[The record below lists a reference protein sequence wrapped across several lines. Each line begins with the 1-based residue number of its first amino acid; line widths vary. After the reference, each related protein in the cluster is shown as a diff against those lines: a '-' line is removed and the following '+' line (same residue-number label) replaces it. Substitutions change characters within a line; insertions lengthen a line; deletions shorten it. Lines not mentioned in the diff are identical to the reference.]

1 MQVRLGKLLEL
12 WRYPVMG
19 LQGERLQRAE
29 IREAGIVGDHSY
41 VFRNT
46 ELDRV
51 IDPVTYAHRWG
62 ETLAF
67 SSMLDLR
74 ARFAS
79 QGESPGLNIL
89 TPNGRSLSS
98 SDSNFT
104 TQIKEVLGLPVEL
117 LEFPQVAETRLRS
130 GRALHLITTSSLAK
144 MKELYPEG
152 DFDPRRF
159 RPNIIASTHTES
171 GGFVEEGWVGKPIRI
186 GPQVIVKVEKPNK
199 RCKVTTMKQDDLPR
213 DEKILETIS
222 QKNGNVLGVMC
233 SVVRGG
239 FIAVGDEIELARA
252 PGGGAMNPIH
262 D

>member
-1 MQVRLGKLLEL
+1 M
-12 WRYPVMG
+12 
-19 LQGERLQRAE
+19 
-29 IREAGIVGDHSY
+29 
-41 VFRNT
+41 
-46 ELDRV
+46 
-51 IDPVTYAHRWG
+51 
-62 ETLAF
+62 AF

-74 ARFAS
+74 AQFATR
-79 QGESPGLNIL
+79 GESQGLNII

-98 SDSNFT
+98 ANPNFT

-117 LEFPQVAETRLRS
+117 HEFPQVRESRLRS

-159 RPNIIASTHTES
+159 RPNMIASTRSETD
-171 GGFVEEGWVGKPIRI
+171 GFAEEGWVGKPIQI

-199 RCKVTTMKQDDLPR
+199 RCKVTTMKQNDLPH

-222 QKNGNVLGVMC
+222 QKNQNVLGVMC

-239 FIAVGDEIELARA
+239 FIAIGDELTTSAS
-252 PGGGAMNPIH
+252 
-262 D
+262 